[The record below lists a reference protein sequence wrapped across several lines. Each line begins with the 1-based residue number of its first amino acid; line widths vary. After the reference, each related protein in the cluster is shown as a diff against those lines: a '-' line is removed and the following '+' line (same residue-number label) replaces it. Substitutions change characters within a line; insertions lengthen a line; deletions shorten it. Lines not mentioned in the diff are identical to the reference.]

1 MNSFLS
7 NFLKIST
14 VPTLISVAILAIAI
28 WIMLLTK
35 KKKMKFSNRMLVA
48 LILGIVIGVGI
59 DLIFGKNEVF
69 NNVSRQ
75 EISIWYYLVG
85 GTFVKLIQMM
95 AVPIVFLSVFFVIL
109 DFEGKNIKGF
119 TFKTLALLLGTTAIS
134 AMVAII
140 LVNVTGLVNKPFAGD
155 ISEGMT
161 ERISGISQLSFP
173 QYFGD
178 IVPNNIFN
186 AFANNGGVISV
197 ALIAVL
203 FAISAKFLK
212 SKGKTE
218 INPVIDFL
226 RGVQKLVNSVLINII
241 KIMPYAIVAL
251 IANTIISK
259 GIDSIIA
266 LIGFIAVLYL
276 SVFVMLLVYMI
287 MLSMVGLN
295 SVQFYKKAFPTMI
308 FAFSSRSSLGTL
320 PQTIDTMVNKLGVS
334 ERTANFIGPL
344 STTVGMNGCAG
355 VFPAMLGVL
364 VAQAAG
370 VELNLAFYFLL
381 VLVVTLG
388 SIGIAGVPGTATVAA
403 TVTLNG
409 IGLGQYFSSVGS
421 VFGIDPI
428 IDMGRT
434 MLNVTGS
441 MVSALVVDR
450 WEGTHNK
457 EKYDE
462 EVIDED

>member
-1 MNSFLS
+1 
-7 NFLKIST
+7 
-14 VPTLISVAILAIAI
+14 
-28 WIMLLTK
+28 
-35 KKKMKFSNRMLVA
+35 
-48 LILGIVIGVGI
+48 
-59 DLIFGKNEVF
+59 
-69 NNVSRQ
+69 
-75 EISIWYYLVG
+75 
-85 GTFVKLIQMM
+85 
-95 AVPIVFLSVFFVIL
+95 
-109 DFEGKNIKGF
+109 
-119 TFKTLALLLGTTAIS
+119 
-134 AMVAII
+134 
-140 LVNVTGLVNKPFAGD
+140 
-155 ISEGMT
+155 
-161 ERISGISQLSFP
+161 
-173 QYFGD
+173 
-178 IVPNNIFN
+178 
-186 AFANNGGVISV
+186 
-197 ALIAVL
+197 
-203 FAISAKFLK
+203 
-212 SKGKTE
+212 
-218 INPVIDFL
+218 
-226 RGVQKLVNSVLINII
+226 
-241 KIMPYAIVAL
+241 
-251 IANTIISK
+251 
-259 GIDSIIA
+259 
-266 LIGFIAVLYL
+266 
-276 SVFVMLLVYMI
+276 MI

-295 SVQFYKKAFPTMI
+295 SVQFYKKALPTMI

-409 IGLGQYFSSVGS
+409 IGLGQYFSSVGA

-428 IDMGRT
+428 VDMGRT

-462 EVIDED
+462 EVIDDKLKASLIKDAKYVELKDKLESDPNSLIVRLEDRDY